1 MHLRDVFANGSGVEI
16 SGVTRMPF
24 TESIFEFDFHEMT
37 GDGSDKHVALLA
49 INGVVELEYLVV
61 PGPSVSHSKLIS

>member
-1 MHLRDVFANGSGVEI
+1 
-16 SGVTRMPF
+16 MPF

-37 GDGSDKHVALLA
+37 SDGSDKHVALLA